1 MGKKVVVDVV
11 NSNDVE
17 VVKIEGPSYFTS
29 RVSKIPRT
37 IRFSLVILSS
47 LVLSSVLLTVFS
59 LQTAGHLAGISK
71 HLEEWW
77 EITGLI
83 LWRATELGL
92 AWVFG
97 FDSLD
102 VAELTLLTHAPIY
115 FLLYSFYGVEPSA
128 VLTTFAI
135 EIVSKTVPFFVFRG
149 PNSVHALSSPRGAE
163 VANREILQDYP
174 TAIFASGGAAAI
186 YTIVMYL
193 SFNTWLPVH
202 LVTYFDGISDI
213 SLVHSG
219 PAGFPK
225 VLTQLLLIGYAAYDF
240 LFASSAGWS
249 AKPDSTEKPA
259 PEGEYLITSL
269 YKRTWGKLSPKGKI
283 LANRS
288 LILATITLL
297 NTIIAGTGSIKGI
310 ELMGSVGW
318 GSLWAVASLIV
329 SSLFAWIEA
338 VPGV

>member
-1 MGKKVVVDVV
+1 MAKKVDTNDV
-11 NSNDVE
+11 DVE
-17 VVKIEGPSYFTS
+17 VEELSYLAAL
-29 RVSKIPRT
+29 VSKLPRAV
-37 IRFSLVILSS
+37 RFALVISSS

-77 EITGLI
+77 EIAGLI

-128 VLTTFAI
+128 VLITFAI
-135 EIVSKTVPFFVFRG
+135 EIVSKTIPFFLFRG
-149 PNSVHALSSPRGAE
+149 PNSVHALSSPRGAQ
-163 VANREILQDYP
+163 VSNREILQDYP
-174 TAIFASGGAAAI
+174 TIVFASGGAASI
-186 YTIVMYL
+186 YTIIMYL

-213 SLVHSG
+213 SLVHAG
-219 PAGFPK
+219 PAAFPQ
-225 VLTQLLLIGYAAYDF
+225 VLTQLLVIGYAAYDF

-249 AKPDSTEKPA
+249 AKSDSKEKPEA
-259 PEGEYLITSL
+259 EGEYLITSL
-269 YKRTWGKLSPKGKI
+269 CNRTWGKLSPKGKI
-283 LANRS
+283 LASRS
-288 LILATITLL
+288 LVLATVTLL

-318 GSLWAVASLIV
+318 GSLWAVASLTV

>member
-1 MGKKVVVDVV
+1 M
-11 NSNDVE
+11 
-17 VVKIEGPSYFTS
+17 
-29 RVSKIPRT
+29 
-37 IRFSLVILSS
+37 
-47 LVLSSVLLTVFS
+47 
-59 LQTAGHLAGISK
+59 
-71 HLEEWW
+71 
-77 EITGLI
+77 
-83 LWRATELGL
+83 
-92 AWVFG
+92 
-97 FDSLD
+97 
-102 VAELTLLTHAPIY
+102 AELTVLTHAPIY

-135 EIVSKTVPFFVFRG
+135 EIVSKTIPFFLFRG

-163 VANREILQDYP
+163 IANREILQDYP
-174 TAIFASGGAAAI
+174 TAIFASGGAAAL
-186 YTIVMYL
+186 YTIVIYL

-202 LVTYFDGISDI
+202 LVTYFDGIRDI

-225 VLTQLLLIGYAAYDF
+225 VLTQIFLVGYAAYDF

-249 AKPDSTEKPA
+249 AKPDSSTEQPVR
-259 PEGEYLITSL
+259 EGEYLITSL
-269 YKRTWGKLSPKGKI
+269 YKRTWSTLSPKGKI
-283 LANRS
+283 LASRS

-297 NTIIAGTGSIKGI
+297 NTVIAGTGSIRGI

-329 SSLFAWIEA
+329 SSFFAWIEA